1 MNRRNLLSVAGTG
14 AIGIVGISGNGIAQ
28 SGDFSIQ
35 LTGPVTHQSSG
46 TGELIT
52 ARHSLEIDIDRKIS
66 LGGDSDRFVQVR
78 NEDTGSDVLIIPD
91 QEFTGVEKVSLQNVV
106 GNDRQL
112 EPEKNNLVLDVDGEF
127 TTDVAFSIEGD
138 ADTYE
143 SGGVFSSFSVA
154 IVEGRSSPT
163 VLAETDS
170 KLRGVGWQRSQLI
183 QQGTT
188 GSAEISFAPIDPSLN
203 ESWYVEF
210 EMFNDDVTKTLIG
223 PTEFD
228 NNGDNITGTIDI
240 SGLTPGEYNRWYFD
254 VYPSKA
260 QTDSPDS
267 IIGGYGTFGKP
278 VVVESGESNDSAEV
292 ELRNIDITPEAVD
305 GTNENHTLTFDVANL
320 SADDEKDDFTITMP
334 SEVNVNGVA
343 ITEAPGLDP
352 VPDDPVPQNQITFTV
367 DPESSVQNPV
377 NMTVE
382 LDLSPSTD

>member
-14 AIGIVGISGNGIAQ
+14 AIGIVGISGKGIAQ
-28 SGDFSIQ
+28 SGNFSIQ
-35 LTGPVTHQSSG
+35 LTTPITHQSSG
-46 TGELIT
+46 TGEPIT
-52 ARHSLEIDIDRKIS
+52 ARQSLEIDIDRKIS

-78 NEDTGSDVLIIPD
+78 NEDTSSDVLIIPD

-112 EPEKNNLVLDVDGEF
+112 EPEKNNLVLTVDGEF
-127 TTDVAFSIEGD
+127 TTDVAFSVEGD

-163 VLAETDS
+163 VLAETNS
-170 KLRGVGWQRSQLI
+170 KIRGVGWQRSQLN
-183 QQGTT
+183 QEGTT
-188 GSAEISFAPIDPSLN
+188 GSAEISFDAIDPPLD

-210 EMFNDDVTKTLIG
+210 KIRGDNRNTILG

-228 NNGDNITGTIDI
+228 NNGDNITGTIDV
-240 SGLTPGEYNRWYFD
+240 SGLAPGQYNGWEFD
-254 VYPSKA
+254 VYQSKT
-260 QTDSPDS
+260 QTDSSDS
-267 IIGGYGTFGKP
+267 IIGGFGTFGKP
-278 VVVESGESNDSAEV
+278 VVVESGENNNSAEI
-292 ELRNIDITPEAVD
+292 ELRNIDISPEAVD
-305 GTNENHTLTFDVANL
+305 GTNETHTLTFDVVNL
-320 SADDEKDDFTITMP
+320 SADGEKDDFTITMP
-334 SEVNVNGVA
+334 SEVNVNGVT
-343 ITEAPGLDP
+343 ITEATGLDP
-352 VPDDPVPQNQITFTV
+352 VPVDPVPQNQITFSV